1 MRVTD
6 CTKNTIY
13 TVAPAVYRPILLM
26 ASDDSPSPHM
36 MRLIGV
42 AGGGFALLL
51 VTLCF
56 RAINRLV
63 PLEPTTTQISKEK

>member
-1 MRVTD
+1 
-6 CTKNTIY
+6 
-13 TVAPAVYRPILLM
+13 M

-63 PLEPTTTQISKEK
+63 PLEPTTTQISKDK